1 MCRYFSCIVTKD
13 LKAHWS
19 KKSMAHEDLVAEL
32 KLEDKKLEERDFV
45 RIEIT
50 PKENAKVTRNLDDWT
65 LRVDEERTLPEWYAK
80 DVIKAEKAAMT
91 ALEESLQIN
100 VALDKEEK
108 RGQDQMFYAY
118 GSSKVEAHDSSKVEA
133 HDSSKVEAHDSSKVV
148 AHDSS
153 RVVAY
158 GSSTVEAYDSST
170 VELKSATAVV
180 LSNRKIFVT
189 KEAKVIRASKV
200 EAEKA

>member
-118 GSSKVEAHDSSKVEA
+118 GSSKVEAHDSSKV
-133 HDSSKVEAHDSSKVV
+133 V

>member
-1 MCRYFSCIVTKD
+1 
-13 LKAHWS
+13 
-19 KKSMAHEDLVAEL
+19 MAHEDLVAEL

-133 HDSSKVEAHDSSKVV
+133 HDSSKVEAHDSSKVEAHDSSKVV